1 LQELPIVTKPDPR
14 RVAEAHFIKV
24 GGEVI
29 FKKDRGGDAS
39 SWAYADHNPSKRE
52 IPGDFNYSPN
62 NQKPLAEV
70 LRGTLAAL
78 GHCLSA
84 YNTFAK
90 LKSARLSPDGSLG
103 GRGYIMKIA
112 DMRKQYMN
120 TVEALSALS
129 DTLYD
134 EINAPHWSLLTR
146 QEDDAAK
153 AQVSA
158 LIQDSEE
165 IKKDPEAWAEDEL
178 ADEFGETDDSEEAP
192 EDETED
198 PAEDEWGDDFDREAS
213 PEPAWTLFSEGEP
226 GEAGV
231 GKVAKVNVRDL
242 RLRLRVPRVAA
253 QWAAKQRASA
263 IKKETG

>member
-1 LQELPIVTKPDPR
+1 MAKPNPR
-14 RVAEAHFIKV
+14 RVAQAHFSKNA
-24 GGEVI
+24 GEVI

-39 SWAYADHNPSKRE
+39 SWAYADHHPSKRE
-52 IPGDFNYSPN
+52 IPGDFNYSPKH
-62 NQKPLAEV
+62 QKPLAEV

-158 LIQDSEE
+158 LIQDAEE
-165 IKKDPEAWAEDEL
+165 IRQDPEGWAEGEL
-178 ADEFGETDDSEEAP
+178 AEEFGEADEVSLDSEAESDDGDDDS
-192 EDETED
+192 
-198 PAEDEWGDDFDREAS
+198 WGDDDLEREAAPS
-213 PEPAWTLFSEGEP
+213 ERWSLFSEEDP
-226 GEAGV
+226 DEEDLDEAGV
-231 GKVAKVNVRDL
+231 GKMAKTAKLDPATL
-242 RLRLRVPRVAA
+242 RLRRLAVRVAA
-253 QWAAKQRASA
+253 RWSA
-263 IKKETG
+263 QQEVVA

>member
-1 LQELPIVTKPDPR
+1 MITPDPR
-14 RVAEAHFIKV
+14 RVAQAHFKKKA
-24 GGEVI
+24 GEVI

-39 SWAYADHNPSKRE
+39 SWAYADHHPSKRE

-62 NQKPLAEV
+62 SQKPLAEV

-103 GRGYIMKIA
+103 GRGYIMKIV
-112 DMRKQYMN
+112 DMRKQFMN

-146 QEDDAAK
+146 QEDADAK
-153 AQVSA
+153 AEVSA
-158 LIQDSEE
+158 LIQDAEA
-165 IKKDPEAWAEDEL
+165 IRKDPEAWADEEMAEEFGDSEDASEDAGSEDDDEEEDE
-178 ADEFGETDDSEEAP
+178 EDD
-192 EDETED
+192 DD
-198 PAEDEWGDDFDREAS
+198 WGDDDLDREAA
-213 PEPAWTLFSEGEP
+213 PDDEWTIFSEEGP
-226 GEAGV
+226 QDAGAS
-231 GKVAKVNVRDL
+231 KMARVAKLDVPML
-242 RLRLRVPRVAA
+242 RLKRRATQLAA
-253 QWAAKQRASA
+253 RWAQRQEERA
-263 IKKETG
+263 